1 MPTRAVEPHDHA
13 ALLGPP
19 RKKIGPLLQVLLGYI
34 LLDGNDDVRRK
45 RIIDRL
51 LRTAGDLLNGDYD
64 DGPFAKIEA
73 VDLDMDKLRY
83 GESPVIGEHDHDVAA
98 PVILPG
104 SQKDPVELA
113 FIEALGFAQLPAI
126 ATCHEPQSPS
136 S

>member
-83 GESPVIGEHDHDVAA
+83 GESPVIGEHDHDVGGPGIPPGRPKK
-98 PVILPG
+98 PVRPALF
-104 SQKDPVELA
+104 Q
-113 FIEALGFAQLPAI
+113 ALG
-126 ATCHEPQSPS
+126 
-136 S
+136 